1 MLESLVQ
8 RAMTAAVWSL
18 LIGRRIFTVLA
29 SLALLLQILAP
40 PGFMVSS
47 DPAVRGLVVCT
58 GHGPLVVSPHFGKPA
73 KAPKSTSPGPCVF
86 AAHGAATPP
95 PIATLIQTAE
105 PNAGSSASEAVFD
118 VAPSRGLA
126 APPPPS
132 QAPPP
137 ISI

>member
-1 MLESLVQ
+1 MAAAAWNLV
-8 RAMTAAVWSL
+8 
-18 LIGRRIFTVLA
+18 IGRRVFTALT

-40 PGFMVSS
+40 PGFMVST

-58 GHGPLVVSPHFGKPA
+58 GHGPFVVSPQPGKPA

-86 AAHGAATPP
+86 AAHGAAPP
-95 PIATLIQTAE
+95 PSIATLIPTAE
-105 PNAGSSASEAVFD
+105 PNAGNSASGAVFD

-137 ISI
+137 IPV